1 MGAIG
6 RANALFPL
14 RPYSLFF
21 CFVFPQYYSRSVIM
35 RIVSRPRRHP
45 GLARNRLLHR
55 LDLFVAILASAFR
68 DDATQKKGGGCSL
81 SALA

>member
-1 MGAIG
+1 
-6 RANALFPL
+6 
-14 RPYSLFF
+14 
-21 CFVFPQYYSRSVIM
+21 M

-68 DDATQKKGGGCSL
+68 DDATKKKGGG
-81 SALA
+81 ALFIGSRLNKTVLTQIMPARRGMPHCGEARPARKA